1 MTNTDNNNQNYNNQ
15 FYNNQ
20 SYNNQD
26 YNNQVYNNQSYDNQN
41 YYNQSYDNMNYNN
54 VNNNLN
60 YSNVNYD
67 NTGVNMSYGAIST
80 KNYSRILNPSTI
92 LGLISS
98 LFLTLGLFLPAMD
111 FSRFHEEV
119 DIQYNLIKICKN
131 VGLLSSMWMGIPYG
145 IIIGIMGIFL
155 LSFIKIPVLK
165 IIPCLI
171 VTAMVILMVADVGNI
186 IEWVNDT
193 LDKFYKN
200 NDIIIN
206 ISNIIKSFLSG
217 IYFLAAGIIFGFVSC
232 FFKAPQ

>member
-1 MTNTDNNNQNYNNQ
+1 MTNTDINNQNNNDQFYNNQNYNNQ

-20 SYNNQD
+20 SYD
-26 YNNQVYNNQSYDNQN
+26 NQVYDS
-41 YYNQSYDNMNYNN
+41 MNYNN

-60 YSNVNYD
+60 YGNVNYD
-67 NTGVNMSYGAIST
+67 NTGFNMPYGTIST

-92 LGLISS
+92 LGFISS
-98 LFLTLGLFLPAMD
+98 IFLTLGLFLPAMD

-131 VGLLSSMWMGIPYG
+131 LGLLSSMWMGIPYG
-145 IIIGIMGIFL
+145 IIIGIIGIFL
-155 LSFIKIPVLK
+155 LSFIKIPILK
-165 IIPCLI
+165 IIPCLVI
-171 VTAMVILMVADVGNI
+171 TAMVILMVADVGNI

-206 ISNIIKSFLSG
+206 FSNILKSFLSG
-217 IYFLAAGIIFGFVSC
+217 IYFLAAGIVFGFVSC